1 MLSLIKV
8 IRIIDSMHAGRL
20 MSLQLR
26 LPLLD
31 LTAFKERGIE
41 CRGRVSHTFKRHIR
55 SDPDLPCIPSAINF
69 LMNFKSIS
77 RQWRFN
83 GRL

>member
-1 MLSLIKV
+1 
-8 IRIIDSMHAGRL
+8 

-31 LTAFKERGIE
+31 LTAFKEPGIE
-41 CRGRVSHTFKRHIR
+41 SRGRVSCTFKRYIR

-69 LMNFKSIS
+69 LMNLKSIS
-77 RQWRFN
+77 RQSGDLMGDYDLYN
-83 GRL
+83 LDS